1 MSSIHPRS
9 VVFGWA
15 IGIALLSTPDRAS
28 ALTCYTPPPTEAAWT
43 ATGVF
48 EATIAARRPLDPLV
62 FRVLEW
68 LGEPV
73 MNLTDRFE
81 LALQDV
87 EPLRGS
93 APRTIRTGYSYLAPG
108 SRHLFIVRRR
118 WTGHFIV
125 GPCVGYV
132 IEASEA
138 TALKSWIASLS
149 EPPAG
154 GRLFGT
160 VYARWSSSHPEASV
174 PTGGAR
180 VTIRGPVV
188 VETITDGAGQFGFTG
203 LPDGRYDVSAV
214 AVGPMGTVGVS
225 QPVTEVLGGD
235 HAAAQL
241 LLFATPSR

>member
-1 MSSIHPRS
+1 MSSIYPRS
-9 VVFGWA
+9 VVIGWA
-15 IGIALLSTPDRAS
+15 IGIALLSTPDMAS
-28 ALTCYTPPPTEAAWT
+28 ALTCYTPPLTWAVLTEA
-43 ATGVF
+43 GVF
-48 EATIAARRPLDPLV
+48 EATIASRRPLDPLL
-62 FRVLEW
+62 FRVLGW
-68 LGEPV
+68 LGV
-73 MNLTDRFE
+73 GVTNLTDRYE
-81 LALQDV
+81 LSLADV
-87 EPLRGS
+87 APLRGVS
-93 APRTIRTGYSYLAPG
+93 ASTIRTGYSFLTPG
-108 SRHLFIVRRR
+108 GRYVFIVRKR
-118 WTGHFIV
+118 WFGPLIL
-125 GPCVGYV
+125 GPCVGDV
-132 IEASEA
+132 IEASRANE
-138 TALKSWIASLS
+138 LKAWIASLS

-160 VYARWSSSHPEASV
+160 VYAQWSSSHPEASV